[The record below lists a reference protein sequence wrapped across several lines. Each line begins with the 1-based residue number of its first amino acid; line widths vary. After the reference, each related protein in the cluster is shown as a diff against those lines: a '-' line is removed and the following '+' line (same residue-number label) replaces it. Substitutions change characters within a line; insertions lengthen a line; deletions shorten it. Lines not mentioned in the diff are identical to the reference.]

1 MISIYLQGNSWLH
14 RIPAGLKLL
23 AVAIAS
29 LILFQ
34 VKSPW
39 VFLACLAVVAVCY
52 ASLGRQGVAQL
63 KLLRG
68 LSYFLGIL
76 LLFHWVSGT
85 FLEGVSVILR
95 LLVLVLAA
103 NLVSVTTRLDDMLD
117 AVKPLFMPLE
127 WIGLSARKPA
137 LGVALVLRFAPYM
150 MQIFSRLSEAY
161 QARAG
166 SMNSWKLLPPL
177 AIQCLRMSDNVAD
190 ALRARGGS
198 EGLPR

>member
-39 VFLACLAVVAVCY
+39 IFLACLAFVVVCY

-76 LLFHWVSGT
+76 LLLHWVSGT
-85 FLEGVSVILR
+85 FLDGVAVILR

-117 AVKPLFMPLE
+117 AVMPLFRPLE
-127 WIGLSARKPA
+127 WVGLSARKPA
-137 LGVALVLRFAPYM
+137 LGVALVL
-150 MQIFSRLSEAY
+150 
-161 QARAG
+161 
-166 SMNSWKLLPPL
+166 
-177 AIQCLRMSDNVAD
+177 
-190 ALRARGGS
+190 
-198 EGLPR
+198 